1 MNRKRD
7 DVVTKSTIIK
17 SKLII
22 FSIAALSFMSF
33 IILMPKESANAVKF
47 GLTVCGEIVVP
58 SLFPF
63 AFICIFI
70 YSSNISKIFN
80 KILNKPMQL
89 LNLTGDIGTVIFMSL
104 IGGYPVGS
112 KMISKLYEDEIID
125 IRTANILLMFCV
137 NPGPA
142 FVIVAVGNGML
153 RDYKAGVILFASCI
167 IASVVLLIILCLFL
181 KPKSTVFKKKSLP
194 LPDAMIKS
202 ISEAS
207 ASTIQICSFVVIFS
221 CIGCAIKTSM
231 PNGISTIFI
240 SLLEVTNGCLY
251 SSKISIYLIAFIL
264 SFAGIAVH
272 FQIFSFCGKMKI
284 DYALFYIGRII
295 HGLITVVIVFILEK
309 IFPITKNVAAYGEI
323 KNSLEISATSV
334 CSLCLVCTS
343 FVIMCYWILSLKE
356 IDEKKNAR

>member
-181 KPKSTVFKKKSLP
+181 KPKSTV
-194 LPDAMIKS
+194 
-202 ISEAS
+202 
-207 ASTIQICSFVVIFS
+207 QICSFVVIFS